1 MRRLRIDMRIVIDGI
16 KGKDLVL
23 LMYILE
29 RLDFDNK
36 EHLMEKWKE
45 FLRYAEMGEKR
56 GETT

>member
-45 FLRYAEMGEKR
+45 FLSRAEMGEKR
-56 GETT
+56 GKTT